1 MIEARFRPIAPSD
14 WPQPFTEGR
23 RTPQFRSPL
32 SATLDLLEIELD
44 QIEARDIVIETG
56 HEKRDIRNDGWPRA
70 DARVPSFPGVVL
82 SFDSV
87 HGPLRY
93 LTDTFEAG
101 SYYVSG
107 KGSVRIQGWEANL
120 RAIALSLEAL
130 RAVDRYGVSKRGEQ
144 YRGWGALPPGT
155 PMGPASM
162 TVDAALR
169 LFGWEDPL
177 KPPRHKYEVNGRF
190 RDLSKKAHPDHGGDP
205 EEFRRLVEARD
216 LLLGEVPS

>member
-1 MIEARFRPIAPSD
+1 MIDARFRPLDPTS
-14 WPQPFTEGR
+14 WPQALTRGR
-23 RTPQFRSPL
+23 RSPQFRSPL
-32 SATLDLLEIELD
+32 SATLDLLGTEL
-44 QIEARDIVIETG
+44 EAIKAKDIVIETA
-56 HEKRDIRNDGWPRA
+56 HKARDIRNDGWPRA
-70 DARVPSFPGVVL
+70 DARVPDFPGVIL
-82 SFDSV
+82 SFDST

-144 YRGWGALPPGT
+144 YRGWGALPSGM
-155 PMGPASM
+155 PMGPAM
-162 TVDAALR
+162 TIDAALR

-205 EEFRRLVEARD
+205 DEFRRLVEARD
-216 LLLGEVPS
+216 LLLGEVSL

>member
-1 MIEARFRPIAPSD
+1 MIDARFRPLDPSA
-14 WPQPFTEGR
+14 WPQALTKGR
-23 RTPQFRSPL
+23 RSPQFRSPL
-32 SATLDLLEIELD
+32 SATLDLLETELEA
-44 QIEARDIVIETG
+44 IKARDIVIETA
-56 HEKRDIRNDGWPRA
+56 HAQRDIRNDGWPRA
-70 DARVPSFPGVVL
+70 DARVPSFPGVIL

-155 PMGPASM
+155 PMGPAM
-162 TVDAALR
+162 TVEAACR
-169 LFGWEDPL
+169 LLGLGMTPMPEGV
-177 KPPRHKYEVNGRF
+177 KVAF
-190 RDLSKKAHPDHGGDP
+190 RRLAKEAHPDAGGDP
-205 EEFRRLVEARD
+205 DDYRRLVEARD
-216 LLLGEVPS
+216 LLLREVS

>member
-1 MIEARFRPIAPSD
+1 MIDARFRPLDPSA
-14 WPQPFTEGR
+14 WPQALTKGR
-23 RTPQFRSPL
+23 RSPQFRSPL
-32 SATLDLLEIELD
+32 SATLDLLETELEA
-44 QIEARDIVIETG
+44 IKARDIVIETA
-56 HEKRDIRNDGWPRA
+56 HAQRDIRNDGWPRA
-70 DARVPSFPGVVL
+70 DARVPSFPGVIL

-107 KGSVRIQGWEANL
+107 KGSQRIHGWEANL

-155 PMGPASM
+155 PMGPAM
-162 TVDAALR
+162 TIEAAAL
-169 LFGWEDPL
+169 LVLGHDNPNGVDPGWV
-177 KPPRHKYEVNGRF
+177 RQQF
-190 RDLSKKAHPDHGGDP
+190 RKKAKEAHPDAGGDP
-205 EEFRRLVEARD
+205 EEYRRLVEARD
-216 LLLGEVPS
+216 LLLAALS